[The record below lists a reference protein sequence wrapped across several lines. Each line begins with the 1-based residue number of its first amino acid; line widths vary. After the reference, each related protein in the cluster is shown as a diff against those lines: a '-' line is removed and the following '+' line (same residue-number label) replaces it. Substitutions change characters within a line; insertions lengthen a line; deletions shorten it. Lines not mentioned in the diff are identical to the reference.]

1 MDNQYDADNIFPSRK
16 ADMEEIMSVY
26 ESAKSFMRKEGNMTQ
41 WTGGYPSE
49 DVILRD
55 MEAGNHFSYK
65 DPSTGRLLMVFSFIK
80 GEDPTYTRIEDG
92 QWLNDEPYGTVHRI
106 ASAGSKGGMLEKCLG
121 YCAGQVDNLRIDTH
135 ADNLT
140 MQKALLRNGFSRCG
154 IIYVADGSPR
164 IAYQKILR

>member
-55 MEAGNHFSYK
+55 MEA
-65 DPSTGRLLMVFSFIK
+65 
-80 GEDPTYTRIEDG
+80 
-92 QWLNDEPYGTVHRI
+92 
-106 ASAGSKGGMLEKCLG
+106 
-121 YCAGQVDNLRIDTH
+121 
-135 ADNLT
+135 
-140 MQKALLRNGFSRCG
+140 
-154 IIYVADGSPR
+154 
-164 IAYQKILR
+164 